1 MTVAYRLP
9 AGEAPISRSQYP
21 WASETPNAMNPRSR
35 LTVATFHAA
44 PTNMPIRKQRAATAV
59 APREQRRR
67 SPIRIAVTRHAIA

>member
-67 SPIRIAVTRHAIA
+67 SPIRIAVARHAIA